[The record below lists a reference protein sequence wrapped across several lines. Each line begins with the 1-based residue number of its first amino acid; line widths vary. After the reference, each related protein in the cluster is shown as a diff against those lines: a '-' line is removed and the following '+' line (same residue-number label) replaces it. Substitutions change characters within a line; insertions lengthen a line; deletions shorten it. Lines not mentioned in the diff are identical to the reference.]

1 MFDTTHSAPT
11 HGVAQLRPA
20 NRRST
25 STSSFMNLD
34 GAGPKSALVVG
45 SDGALYG
52 TAYTGGDTLGS
63 IFSIDLQ
70 GNFTVLHVFAPT
82 TSTQADGASPTNALV
97 LGQDGALY
105 GTTSTGG
112 ANGLGC
118 VFKITNS
125 GAFSIIH
132 SFARSDGQLPG
143 QLVVDSTTGALIG
156 TTFNGGSD
164 VTQSFGTGYTGNG
177 VIFRIVP

>member
-1 MFDTTHSAPT
+1 
-11 HGVAQLRPA
+11 
-20 NRRST
+20 
-25 STSSFMNLD
+25 MNLD